1 MDGETRDLSS
11 KRGGLG
17 APCAKSLGSLRAI
30 TVENMSTVAQLLRC
44 WIRHEAMDRTHSIA
58 FRTNMA
64 AEHTFMTYTRR
75 RFLEATGA
83 LAAAARLGAHD
94 ILAQSS
100 TNRPF
105 GAPGVDLKTDFA
117 ALPDYSH
124 DLEKYLIRLSN
135 EARQNRK
142 RIIDAIST
150 RQGVLDRQKVVVAD
164 LWKMLG
170 GPFEK
175 TPLNPRVTGTIERP
189 GYRIEKLTFE
199 SRPRLYVTANLYV
212 PSGSGRRP
220 AILGPLGHSVNG
232 KAWPSY
238 QKLFSNL
245 ARKGYVVLAYDPFGQ
260 GERIEYP
267 GSRPG
272 QSAINGGGTG
282 EHEYAGRRLILLG
295 VNFSLFRAWDGI
307 RGIDYL
313 LTRPEVDPERIGCCG
328 QSGGGTLT
336 QFIAALDSR
345 VGAAVVSMGNTENLA
360 QADVEPP
367 GSADDAEQNI
377 VPGLASNIDRADL
390 LYAFAPKPLLIGIT
404 LHDAGHT
411 YSPEYVGGSLDL
423 LDEYKRAYGLLG
435 AGDRVALQATTV
447 SHGYVYEMRRA
458 TYAWFNRWFAMNNV
472 DDDET
477 SQAVEP
483 EATLY
488 VTPTGFVST
497 SFGGETA
504 LSLTRQ
510 MADSAFPPSSL
521 DADAV
526 RARVRSVL
534 GISKAAGSAPSSRVL
549 ASIRKPGYRAEQFEF
564 TSEAEIR
571 TPGWLLTPDSAG
583 PSTPTVLYVGESA
596 AWSAI
601 AEDAFAERL
610 CARGGCRVAVI
621 DVRGRGDCAIAYPER
636 GRFYFPGRISDE
648 AYLTWF
654 TLMLGKPLLG
664 GQVYDTLRTL
674 DYLRSRSDLQPADIS
689 IIGDGPHGVIALY
702 AAALDARV
710 RRVALRQAITDYRSL
725 AVAERYTQP
734 FGIYAYGLLR
744 EFDLPDVAR
753 AVGPRSVLLVNP
765 TTARAEPAGASAA
778 DLYKTASNVKVRAL
792 AAGDD
797 PVQVLSDWAS
807 GR

>member
-1 MDGETRDLSS
+1 
-11 KRGGLG
+11 
-17 APCAKSLGSLRAI
+17 
-30 TVENMSTVAQLLRC
+30 
-44 WIRHEAMDRTHSIA
+44 
-58 FRTNMA
+58 
-64 AEHTFMTYTRR
+64 MTCTRR
-75 RFLEATGA
+75 KFLETTSA
-83 LAAAARLGAHD
+83 LAAAAGFGASAAVT
-94 ILAQSS
+94 AQSL
-100 TNRPF
+100 TPTRPS

-124 DLEKYLIRLSN
+124 DLEKYLTRLSN

-142 RIIDAIST
+142 RIIDAIAT
-150 RQGVLDRQKVVVAD
+150 PQAVLDRQKSVVAD

-170 GPFEK
+170 GPFEH
-175 TPLNPRVTGTIERP
+175 TPLNPRVIGTIERP

-212 PSGSGRRP
+212 PSGTGRRP

-272 QSAINGGGTG
+272 QSAISGGGTG
-282 EHEYAGRRLILLG
+282 EHEYAGRRLILIG
-295 VNFSLFRAWDGI
+295 ANFGLFRAWDGI

-313 LTRPEVDPERIGCCG
+313 LTRGEVDPDRIGCCG

-336 QFIAALDSR
+336 QFIAALDNR
-345 VGAAVVSMGNTENLA
+345 VHAAVVSMGNTENLA
-360 QADVEPP
+360 EADVEPP

-377 VPGLASNIDRADL
+377 VPALAHAIDRADL
-390 LYAFAPKPLLIGIT
+390 LYAFAPKPLLMGIT

-411 YSPEYVGGSLDL
+411 YSPEYVSGSLDFF
-423 LDEYKRAYGLLG
+423 DEYKRAYGLLG

-458 TYAWFNRWFAMNNV
+458 TYAWFNRWFEMKNV

-488 VTPTGFVST
+488 VTPTGFVTT

-510 MADSAFPPSSL
+510 MADSAYPPSSL
-521 DADAV
+521 NADAI
-526 RARVRSVL
+526 RTRVRNVL
-534 GISKAAGSAPSSRVL
+534 GIAEAGTGVPSGRVL
-549 ASIRKPGYRAEQFEF
+549 ATIRKPGYKAEQFEF

-571 TPGWLLTPDSAG
+571 TPGWLLTPDTVR

-621 DVRGRGDCAIAYPER
+621 DVRGRGDCAIAYPQR
-636 GRFYFPGRISDE
+636 GRFYFPGRIADE

-664 GQVYDTLRTL
+664 GQVSDTLRAL
-674 DYLRSRSDLQPADIS
+674 DYLRSRLEIQSGDIS
-689 IIGDGPHGVIALY
+689 LIGDGPHGVIALY
-702 AAALDARV
+702 AAALDSRV
-710 RRVALRQAITDYRSL
+710 RQVALRQTTTDYRSL

-734 FGIYAYGLLR
+734 FGIYAYGVLR

-753 AVGPRSVLLVNP
+753 AVGPRPVLLVNP
-765 TTARAEPAGASAA
+765 TTPRGESAVASAG
-778 DLYKTASNVKVRAL
+778 DVYKTVPNVKVRAL
-792 AAGDD
+792 DAADD
-797 PVQVLSDWAS
+797 PVQVLAEWAG

>member
-1 MDGETRDLSS
+1 
-11 KRGGLG
+11 
-17 APCAKSLGSLRAI
+17 
-30 TVENMSTVAQLLRC
+30 
-44 WIRHEAMDRTHSIA
+44 
-58 FRTNMA
+58 
-64 AEHTFMTYTRR
+64 MTYTRR
-75 RFLEATGA
+75 RFLETTGA
-83 LAAAARLGAHD
+83 LATAAGLGGKEL
-94 ILAQSS
+94 LAQSS
-100 TNRPF
+100 TTRPS
-105 GAPGVDLKTDFA
+105 GAPGVDLKTDVA

-124 DLEKYLIRLSN
+124 DLEKYLTRLSN

-150 RQGVLDRQKVVVAD
+150 PQGVLDRQRAVVAD

-170 GPFEK
+170 GPLEK
-175 TPLNPRVTGTIERP
+175 TPLNARVTGMIERP

-212 PSGSGRRP
+212 PSGTGRRP

-245 ARKGYVVLAYDPFGQ
+245 ARKGYIVLAYDPFGQ

-272 QSAINGGGTG
+272 QSTIGGGGTG

-295 VNFSLFRAWDGI
+295 ANFGLFRAWDGI

-313 LTRPEVDPERIGCCG
+313 LTRAEVDPDRIGCCG

-336 QFIAALDSR
+336 QFIAALDNR

-377 VPGLASNIDRADL
+377 VPALAHGIDRADL

-411 YSPEYVGGSLDL
+411 YSPEYVSGSLDL

-458 TYAWFNRWFAMNNV
+458 TYAWFNRWFAVKNV

-483 EATLY
+483 ESTLY
-488 VTPTGFVST
+488 VTPTGFVTT

-510 MADSAFPPSSL
+510 MADSVYPPSS
-521 DADAV
+521 
-526 RARVRSVL
+526 RSIEAIRTGIRNVL
-534 GISKAAGSAPSSRVL
+534 SINGATDTTAPGSRVL
-549 ASIRKPGYRAEQFEF
+549 ATIKKPGYRAEQFEF
-564 TSEAEIR
+564 TSDQEIR
-571 TPGWLLTPDSAG
+571 TPGWLLTPDNAG
-583 PSTPTVLYVGESA
+583 PATPTVLYIGESA
-596 AWSAI
+596 AWSSI

-610 CARGGCRVAVI
+610 CATGGCRVAVI
-621 DVRGRGDCAIAYPER
+621 DVRGRGDCAIAYPDR
-636 GRFYFPGRISDE
+636 GRFYFPGRIADE

-654 TLMLGKPLLG
+654 TLMLGRPLLG
-664 GQVYDTLRTL
+664 GQVHDTLRAL
-674 DYLRSRSDLQPADIS
+674 DYLRSRSDIQTVDIS
-689 IIGDGPHGVIALY
+689 LIGDGSHGVIALY
-702 AAALDARV
+702 AAALDGRV
-710 RRVALRQAITDYRSL
+710 RQVALRQAITDYRSL

-753 AVGPRSVLLVNP
+753 AIGPRSVLLVNP
-765 TTARAEPAGASAA
+765 ITPRGEAAASGAA
-778 DLYKTASNVKVRAL
+778 DLYKAASNVRVRTL
-792 AAGDD
+792 GAGED
-797 PVQVLSDWAS
+797 PVQAFAEWAS